1 MRFQKYLKR
10 NMHMPYRYNYLD
22 YEYLR
27 NILRREVFT
36 AEDQGEFEEE
46 FEANI
51 QRVFGFVDSKQLEL
65 SRKLQTL
72 EKKTGDASRKGI
84 KEVTEEMH
92 RFAEFI
98 RINTIGFKKLLK
110 RHDKNSDKKMFVSY
124 KEFLHGKRTSVKDLD
139 ALIYKV
145 SKISLKNKELKIK
158 KNESGSEFIRRTDK
172 YWVHKENV
180 IPLKFYITQHLPI
193 YVFDGKGEDSPYSSW
208 NKETHD
214 ACVSSVYFDN
224 TTFDLYQERLQKLHH
239 SEAIRIRW
247 YTSKEPE
254 VVFIER
260 KKHEDGWTGE
270 TSKKLR
276 FMMSERH
283 VLDFINGKDVW
294 EDVRQL
300 NKGEDVRTLY
310 EEIQSSIVEKKL
322 RPVVRTFYR
331 RNAFQLPTDSSVRIS
346 LDSDLCMIKECSD
359 ADIAD
364 PSFPIRRWKR
374 SDVNCEFPFRGL
386 PRDEIVRFPHAILEV
401 KTQNFDD
408 TKPEW
413 IEELINGPLV
423 EHVHKFSKYLHGCAV
438 LYPFIQDIPYWLP
451 QVSVDIR
458 KDPFHPDGTRKS
470 FEDTILVEIPAES
483 DPSNSDRLSP
493 IDVHGKRI
501 SIPVRVEPKVFFA
514 NERTFLSWVQFAIF
528 LGGIG
533 SALLGLGDENASV
546 FGLILIVVAIIF
558 SFYSLYLYLWR
569 ANMIRKRDPGPYDD
583 IYGPAVLVCV
593 FLVAMALSVFFKF
606 PLKRF

>member
-1 MRFQKYLKR
+1 MRFLKYLKR

-27 NILRREVFT
+27 SILRREVFA
-36 AEDQGEFEEE
+36 AEDGREFEDE

-51 QRVFGFVDSKQLEL
+51 RRVFGFVDSKHLEL
-65 SRKLQTL
+65 SRKLQVL
-72 EKKTGDASRKGI
+72 EKKAGDASRRGT
-84 KEVTEEMH
+84 KEITEEMH

-98 RINTIGFKKLLK
+98 RINTIGFKRLLR
-110 RHDKNSDKKMFVSY
+110 RHDKCTDKKMFASY
-124 KEFLHGKRTSVKDLD
+124 RAFLRGKRTSVKDLD

-158 KNESGSEFIRRTDK
+158 KNESGSAFIRRTDK

-180 IPLKFYITQHLPI
+180 VPLKFYITQHLPI
-193 YVFDGKGEDSPYSSW
+193 YVFDGKNEGSPYSLW

-247 YTSKEPE
+247 YTSRDPE

-276 FMMSERH
+276 FMISEGH

-294 EDVRQL
+294 ENVQKL
-300 NKGEDVRTLY
+300 NEGEDVRALY
-310 EEIQSSIVEKKL
+310 EEIQSSIVKKKL

-346 LDSDLCMIKECSD
+346 LDSDLCMIKECID

-374 SDVNCEFPFRGL
+374 SDVNCEFPFRGV

-408 TKPEW
+408 TKPDW

-451 QVSVDIR
+451 QVNVDIR

-470 FEDTILVEIPAES
+470 FENAVLVDIPAES